1 MPLPVHSPPAAPE
14 GAADALAWQHLRAR
28 LDTLCEQGAV
38 REALPLA
45 WQLFAHD
52 SDDLRSAYLLGACL
66 QRLGQPSLAL
76 GVFLHC
82 AQAEHGHATPGPLL
96 RAGECLAALERPR
109 EAIDLFEAAV
119 DASRTDARHASLQH
133 QARLKADLLRASA

>member
-1 MPLPVHSPPAAPE
+1 MPLHVSPPGPEPDGAP
-14 GAADALAWQHLRAR
+14 DALQLQHLRAR
-28 LDTLCEQGAV
+28 LDTLCEQGAL

-45 WQLFAHD
+45 FQLFAQD
-52 SDDLRSAYLLGACL
+52 SRDLRSAYLLGACL

-82 AQAEHGHATPGPLL
+82 SEAEREHPTPGPLL
-96 RAGECLAALERPR
+96 RAGECLAALKRPR

-119 DASRTDARHASLQH
+119 DAARSDARHAPLQH
-133 QARLKADLLRASA
+133 QARRKADLLRASA